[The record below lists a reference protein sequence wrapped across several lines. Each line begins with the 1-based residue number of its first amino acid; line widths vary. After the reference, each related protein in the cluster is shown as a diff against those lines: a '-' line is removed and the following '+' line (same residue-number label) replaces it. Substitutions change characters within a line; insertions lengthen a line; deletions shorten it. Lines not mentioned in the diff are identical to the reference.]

1 MRISGPKAGEK
12 VTQVSF
18 TKDAIHVD
26 LLDGRTIT
34 APLVWYPRLLHAT
47 PAERANW
54 RRSRLLRSRHKA
66 SDTASACMI
75 VHRCPDLKSGYLGG
89 GTALG

>member
-1 MRISGPKAGEK
+1 MSISGPKAGEK

-18 TKDAIHVD
+18 TKDAIRVD

-54 RRSRLLRSRHKA
+54 RIAGAGYVIHWPEIDEDL
-66 SDTASACMI
+66 SAQG
-75 VHRCPDLKSGYLGG
+75 LLGG
-89 GTALG
+89 APAPRGAARAA